1 MPAFENWWM
10 MKVTVSLFGEYRK
23 YAPEREFALELPEG
37 ATPLAVADRLGIP
50 RTASLWALVDGR
62 RAPVDAALRDGSAVS
77 LFQPVGGG

>member
-1 MPAFENWWM
+1 

-23 YAPEREFALELPEG
+23 CAPKPEFAMELPDG
-37 ATPLAVADRLGIP
+37 ATPLSIAERLQIP

-62 RAPVDAALRDGSAVS
+62 RAPLDTALRDGSAVS